1 MRGRAL
7 WSLLLLA
14 GCSGEP
20 PAPAPTPAPT
30 ARATPASRPAPSP
43 RALKPGELPTPEL
56 DGAIPLSGSW
66 RYQASASGSAALYE
80 SNGTAAFVVRCDPQ
94 AKRVVFAHPGQGS
107 SIRLY
112 VADAAATFPTQTVD
126 GAAEAAVTTGQT
138 FLDAL
143 ARADTIGFAIDDGQ
157 VAQLPGDKAI
167 GTVVRG
173 CRPGLR

>member
-1 MRGRAL
+1 MRAGSL
-7 WSLLLLA
+7 WSLALLA
-14 GCSGEP
+14 GCSSDPPP
-20 PAPAPTPAPT
+20 PAPAPTETPT
-30 ARATPASRPAPSP
+30 PRPMPSP

-56 DGAIPLSGSW
+56 DGATPLAGRW
-66 RYQASASGSAALYE
+66 RYQASASGSAARYE
-80 SNGTAAFVVRCDPQ
+80 SNGAAAFAIRCDPR
-94 AKRVVFAHPGQGS
+94 AKRIVFAHPGQGRT
-107 SIRLY
+107 IRLY
-112 VADAAATFPTQTVD
+112 VADAAATFPTQVID

-143 ARADTIGFAIDDGQ
+143 ARADAIGFAVDDGP

>member
-1 MRGRAL
+1 MRALAL
-7 WSLLLLA
+7 WSLVLLA
-14 GCSGEP
+14 GCSSEPP
-20 PAPAPTPAPT
+20 PAPQPTTSPTPTPRPT
-30 ARATPASRPAPSP
+30 PSP

-56 DGAIPLSGSW
+56 DGATPLAGDW
-66 RYQASASGSAALYE
+66 RYQASASGSAVRYE
-80 SNGTAAFVVRCDPQ
+80 SNGGASFTVRCDPQ
-94 AKRVVFAHPGQGS
+94 ARRIIFGHPGQGRT
-107 SIRLY
+107 IRLY

-143 ARADTIGFAIDDGQ
+143 ARADTIGLQVDDGA

-167 GTVVRG
+167 GTVVQG

>member
-1 MRGRAL
+1 MRRVAAFAAL
-7 WSLLLLA
+7 ALA
-14 GCSGEP
+14 ACSNEPP
-20 PAPAPTPAPT
+20 PAPKPTASVTPTPRPT
-30 ARATPASRPAPSP
+30 PSP

-56 DGAIPLSGSW
+56 DGATPLAGSW
-66 RYQASASGSAALYE
+66 RYQASASGSAARYE
-80 SNGTAAFVVRCDPQ
+80 ANGTPAFTVRCDPQ
-94 AKRVVFAHPGQGS
+94 ARRIVFVHPGQGR

-112 VADAAATFPTQTVD
+112 VADAAATFPTQAVD

-143 ARADTIGFAIDDGQ
+143 ARADTIGFAIDDGA
-157 VAQLPGDKAI
+157 VARLPGDKAI

>member
-1 MRGRAL
+1 MRGVAL
-7 WSLLLLA
+7 WSLVLLA
-14 GCSGEP
+14 GCSSEPP
-20 PAPAPTPAPT
+20 PAPAPTERPPPT
-30 ARATPASRPAPSP
+30 PRPTPSP

-56 DGAIPLSGSW
+56 DGATPLAGRW
-66 RYQASASGSAALYE
+66 RYQASATGSAALYE
-80 SNGTAAFVVRCDPQ
+80 SNGAAAFTIRCDPQ
-94 AKRVVFAHPGQGS
+94 ARRIVFAHPGQGRT
-107 SIRLY
+107 IRLY
-112 VADAAATFPTQTVD
+112 VADAAATFPTQVVD

-143 ARADTIGFAIDDGQ
+143 ARADAIGFAIDDDP